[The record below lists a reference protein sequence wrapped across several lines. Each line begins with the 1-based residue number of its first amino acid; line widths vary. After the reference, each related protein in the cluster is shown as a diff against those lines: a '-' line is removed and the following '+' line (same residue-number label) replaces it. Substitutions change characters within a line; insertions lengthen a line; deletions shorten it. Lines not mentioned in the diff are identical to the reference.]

1 MSVFFEKHKSKIYPF
16 ILIFIYALFIF
27 LSWGKWGHFL
37 ADSFRE
43 AIIPQEL
50 LNGKVLYS
58 DITNL
63 YPPLAYQLNALL
75 FLVFGNSLNTLYVA
89 SILCSFAVLSIIY
102 KLAKEYSS
110 DFTAFIIVLSAME
123 IFVFRVNILN
133 SASWIFPYSYSFL
146 YAFTACI
153 FAFAAYCRYKKD
165 NNNKYL
171 YFTFLLT
178 GLSVAFKYDF
188 LLFVFLPLYEVLKN
202 KSMKQ
207 FIYGVLLF
215 LFPSLISFGIYLLA
229 GGTLSALLN
238 QVNFLRN
245 FSQAPSVMVFNKYV
259 LAQHINSFVLTCLF
273 YSAVEFLIC
282 FLGLFVYFYFT
293 GNIIGKCK
301 NLLSKIFLISVFSLF
316 AYMIL
321 IKAIS
326 YSQLNHFGNHANFVF
341 IPYFI
346 CISAILIFYLKIKK
360 KNYSYKEKFY
370 FLLTLGGLCMIYRQ
384 IAAISISYI
393 GNFIIILYWFAFIY
407 FWLELMP
414 EYYSFFQREKT
425 KKIIAAAFIV
435 FGFSILLVH
444 QMFARQMTYKIQTD
458 KGTLYTGINYG
469 KPFTDAFQ
477 YIEENISQDKTL
489 LVMDEGLIFNYLSN
503 RKTNLKYYAL
513 IPHMIDT
520 YGELRIIEDLNNNP
534 PDFIFITNNKYPMI
548 GKFGIDYANN
558 IIQFVLNNY
567 ECEKIVSYPQY
578 KPGLVIAI
586 FKRK

>member
-1 MSVFFEKHKSKIYPF
+1 MFFEKHKSKIYPF

-75 FLVFGNSLNTLYVA
+75 YLVFGNSLNTLYAA
-89 SILCSFAVLSIIY
+89 SILCSVSVLSIIY
-102 KLAKEYSS
+102 KLAKDYAS

-133 SASWIFPYSYSFL
+133 SASWVFPYSYSFL
-146 YAFTACI
+146 YAFSACI
-153 FAFAAYCRYKKD
+153 FAFAAYCHYKKTV
-165 NNNKYL
+165 NNKYL
-171 YFTFLLT
+171 YITFILT

-188 LLFVFLPLYEVLKN
+188 LLFIFLPLYEVLKN
-202 KSMKQ
+202 KSLKQ
-207 FIYGVLLF
+207 FIYGFSLF
-215 LFPSLISFGIYLLA
+215 LLPSVISFGIYLLM
-229 GGTLSALLN
+229 GGTVLDFAN
-238 QVNFLRN
+238 QIDFLRN
-245 FSQAPSVMVFNKYV
+245 FSQAPSVIDFNKHV
-259 LAQHINSFVLTCLF
+259 LSQHIDSLVLKYLL
-273 YSAVEFLIC
+273 YSLVEFTIC
-282 FLGLFVYFYFT
+282 FLGLCIYFYFT
-293 GNIIGKCK
+293 GNILEKAK
-301 NLLSKIFLISVFSLF
+301 NLVFKIFLICVFSLF
-316 AYMIL
+316 AYIML
-321 IKAIS
+321 IQAIA
-326 YSQLNHFGNHANFVF
+326 YFQFNHFGNNANFVF
-341 IPYFI
+341 IPYFV
-346 CISAILIFYLKIKK
+346 CFSAIFIFYLKIKNK
-360 KNYSYKEKFY
+360 DYSDKEKFY

-384 IAAISISYI
+384 IASISISYI

-414 EYYSFFQREKT
+414 EYCKFFQREKIQ
-425 KKIIAAAFIV
+425 KLIAAAFVV
-435 FGFSILLVH
+435 FSFSIMLMH
-444 QMFARQMTYKIQTD
+444 IKFAQQMTYKIQTD

-469 KPFTDAFQ
+469 KPFTEAFQ
-477 YIEENISQDKTL
+477 YIEENIPQDKTL

-520 YGELRIIEDLNNNP
+520 YGELRIIKDLSNNP
-534 PDFIFITNNKYPMI
+534 PDFIFITNNKYI
-548 GKFGIDYANN
+548 RVGRFGVDYANN

-578 KPGLVIAI
+578 KTGLVIAI